1 MTART
6 VLVTGAA
13 GGIGA
18 GILRGFVALGDRVIG
33 MDLNPFESEG
43 TAETI
48 ACDVTDYAAV
58 RGKLDEIEMRHGPV
72 EVLVNNAALYIP
84 AEFFDLSPEQV
95 SRTLEVNVT
104 APLFL
109 CQQVALR
116 MKEKGTGAIVNMSS
130 IAGRRGSSQIEYGA
144 SKAAVI
150 NFTIT
155 LAKLLGPLGIR
166 VNAVAPALVE
176 AGMGERV
183 RGPVREAFLNGTP
196 LGRGA
201 SVEEIVNVVTFLAS
215 DAASYV
221 TGETIEVHGGL

>member
-1 MTART
+1 MTDRT

-18 GILRGFVALGDRVIG
+18 GIVQGFVALGDRVIG
-33 MDLNPFESEG
+33 MDLNTFEAEG
-43 TAETI
+43 TAETV
-48 ACDVTDYAAV
+48 ACDVTDYGAV
-58 RGKLDEIEMRHGPV
+58 RECLDGIEARHGTV
-72 EVLVNNAALYIP
+72 DVLVNNAALYIP
-84 AEFFDLSPEQV
+84 ADFFELSPQQV
-95 SRTLEVNVT
+95 SQTLEVNVT
-104 APLFL
+104 APLYL
-109 CQQVALR
+109 CQQVGLA
-116 MKEKGTGAIVNMSS
+116 MKEKGRGAIVNMSS

-155 LAKLLGPLGIR
+155 LAKLFGPLGIR

-183 RGPVREAFLNGTP
+183 RGPVREAFLSGTP

-201 SVEEIVNVVTFLAS
+201 RVEEIVNVVTFLAS

-221 TGETIEVHGGL
+221 TGETVEVHGGL

>member
-1 MTART
+1 MTDRT

-18 GILRGFVALGDRVIG
+18 GIVQGFVALGDRVIG
-33 MDLNPFESEG
+33 MDLNPFEAEG
-43 TAETI
+43 AAETVS
-48 ACDVTDYAAV
+48 CDVTDYTAV
-58 RGKLDEIEMRHGPV
+58 RKCLDGIEARHGTV
-72 EVLVNNAALYIP
+72 DVLVNNAALYIP
-84 AEFFDLSPEQV
+84 ADFFELDPQQV

-104 APLFL
+104 APLYL
-109 CQQVALR
+109 CQQVGLA
-116 MKEKGTGAIVNMSS
+116 MKEKGRGAIVNMSS

-150 NFTIT
+150 N
-155 LAKLLGPLGIR
+155 LLGPLGIR

-201 SVEEIVNVVTFLAS
+201 RVEEIVNVVTFLAS